1 MAPLLLSVSA
11 ALLHIASGL
20 QHLSVLEERGEL
32 AQTLLRRFA
41 FGSCNKQVPQQ
52 HRHTRK
58 CLLWCFLY
66 MVLVWLLVR
75 VLVALSVDVYIG
87 SCLTSSR

>member
-32 AQTLLRRFA
+32 AQTPLRRFA
-41 FGSCNKQVPQQ
+41 FSSCNKQVPQ
-52 HRHTRK
+52 
-58 CLLWCFLY
+58 
-66 MVLVWLLVR
+66 
-75 VLVALSVDVYIG
+75 
-87 SCLTSSR
+87 